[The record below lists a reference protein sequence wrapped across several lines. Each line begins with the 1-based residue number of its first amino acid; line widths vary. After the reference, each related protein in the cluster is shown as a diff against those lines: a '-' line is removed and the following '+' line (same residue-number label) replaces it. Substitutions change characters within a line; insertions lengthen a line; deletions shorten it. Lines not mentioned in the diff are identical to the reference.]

1 MIQTH
6 GNKVNPPPL
15 PNNNCYDKNKSK
27 KYKKNPTDPVKF
39 NPG

>member
-6 GNKVNPPPL
+6 GNKVNPPPPL

-27 KYKKNPTDPVKF
+27 KYQNKTLIL
-39 NPG
+39 